1 MAFTDE
7 QLYNMSDEELEA
19 AFREAQADTSSPE
32 TDIGNPEEDI
42 LPENSIDQENEEI
55 EFDEPENE
63 EVEDLEQPEEDSV
76 NDTSSEDEE
85 EYDLEEDS
93 EEDEVDPDGDDDE
106 SETEDLDEDE
116 DESEDEEQP
125 AQKFRYKANGK
136 EYEFSQEEI
145 LERFGQVFG
154 QAQNYTQ
161 KMQSIKPWRK
171 TIDAIEQADLSAEDI
186 NLAIDVLKGDKDAI
200 ASLLKRTGVDALEL
214 DVDNENYQPK
224 DYGRN
229 ETEIAIKDIVD
240 EIKDDPEYNTTY
252 NVLEKQWDSK
262 SRNAFAE
269 NPEMIR
275 QLHIDVKSGMFDIIA
290 PMASK
295 LKVYDDG
302 KASDL
307 DYYKQA
313 AKDYFDQQSQ
323 QEERTKAQE
332 QKTSQKEDIA
342 RVKTAAKKRST
353 TKASSSKRK
362 AAAPTKKS
370 AGVAKTTD
378 YLDDSDESYEDWYK
392 TLENAF

>member
-353 TKASSSKRK
+353 AKASSSKRK